1 MYHGIKMRKIDEY
14 LQKRANELNLSR
26 GNALVEI
33 QEQLN
38 YLYPGRVRAKS
49 LKDGELTITTPSAG
63 VAGDLRMRQ
72 IAIKKKLEKFEV
84 DKLRINIS

>member
-1 MYHGIKMRKIDEY
+1 MYHGIKMKKIDEY
-14 LQKRANELNLSR
+14 LQKRAGELDLGR

-38 YLYPGRVRAKS
+38 NLYPGRVRAKS

-63 VAGDLRMRQ
+63 VAGDLRMKQ
-72 IAIKKKLEKFEV
+72 VKVKESLKKHDVK
-84 DKLRINIS
+84 KLRIIIG